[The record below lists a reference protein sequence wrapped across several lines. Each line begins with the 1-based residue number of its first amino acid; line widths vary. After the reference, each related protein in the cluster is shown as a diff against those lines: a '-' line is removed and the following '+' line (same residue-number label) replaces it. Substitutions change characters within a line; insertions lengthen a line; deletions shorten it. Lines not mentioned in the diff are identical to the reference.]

1 MKKLLVVG
9 EDALCGALGIQLIR
23 AAMPGWIASG
33 EPINTGGI
41 TKLLPSIARYVK
53 QAQYVWPV
61 LCVADTDKK
70 CPVELRNEWLPP
82 HAPNSFMFRLAVPE
96 AESWVLADREAFAEF
111 FRVPINKI
119 TAEPEKLAD
128 AKVELLRLARMSK
141 VRSLKEEVVSA
152 TSPVKRGV
160 GYNTHLCA
168 LVYKHWDAIRA
179 AERAPSLSRAIE
191 RLHSFAANEAQ

>member
-1 MKKLLVVG
+1 
-9 EDALCGALGIQLIR
+9 
-23 AAMPGWIASG
+23 MPGWIASG